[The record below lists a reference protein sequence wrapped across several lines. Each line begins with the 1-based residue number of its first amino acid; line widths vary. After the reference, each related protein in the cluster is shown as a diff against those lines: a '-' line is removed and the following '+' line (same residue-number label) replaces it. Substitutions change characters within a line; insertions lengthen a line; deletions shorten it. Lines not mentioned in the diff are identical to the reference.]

1 MDHLC
6 LQWLTRIWG
15 RLKSSV
21 QRWWWWWNIVASVF
35 YQSKEGEMQDKR
47 IQRTLFGATF
57 TPIDRQCQLKIIE
70 SSDYYSLAHPPTQ
83 ATAFPLNSPFDIIMF
98 IFRLLNSSSVSLTLV
113 HSLAEKVAT
122 WRTCVNNTQR
132 TLAYPLPMAVYGG
145 HRRYNSPLN
154 RYDISRLHWNIYQGT
169 WMWLYNEMR
178 GWNIILL
185 DVLAILIIFTFCWE
199 LGI

>member
-1 MDHLC
+1 MGETQIKCPEMVVVVKYSSECILLIKGGWEAGKEDSKDTLRRNVHSNRQTVPIENNRILR
-6 LQWLTRIWG
+6 LLLT
-15 RLKSSV
+15 
-21 QRWWWWWNIVASVF
+21 
-35 YQSKEGEMQDKR
+35 
-47 IQRTLFGATF
+47 
-57 TPIDRQCQLKIIE
+57 
-70 SSDYYSLAHPPTQ
+70 HPPTHSGHSISTEQ
-83 ATAFPLNSPFDIIMF
+83 SIWYYYVYFSALELI
-98 IFRLLNSSSVSLTLV
+98 SLTLV

-132 TLAYPLPMAVYGG
+132 TLAYPLPMAMYGG